1 MSVEIEKIKFKIDLS
16 GTYWG
21 EKTPEYSISID
32 GNELARGFITK
43 PAGVRESIEFYAD
56 IEEGDRQ
63 LEIRFLNKD
72 SSTDVVKDKDG
83 NVAQDILLNI
93 EGIEIDDIELGHLRY
108 TRSFYKLDK
117 KQLYQGGIVSQ
128 LESCVNLGFNGT
140 YTLKFQS
147 PFYIWLLENL

>member
-1 MSVEIEKIKFKIDLS
+1 MLFRS
-16 GTYWG
+16 
-21 EKTPEYSISID
+21 
-32 GNELARGFITK
+32 
-43 PAGVRESIEFYAD
+43 
-56 IEEGDRQ
+56 
-63 LEIRFLNKD
+63 
-72 SSTDVVKDKDG
+72 
-83 NVAQDILLNI
+83 LLNI